1 MRSTSSAPAW
11 IHSSEPPMSDV
22 AHLLHTLRSQGRFC
36 TRSGSAMYGEL
47 FELIARDVETG
58 GVFAT
63 ILAGQET
70 ASSGQAVPLRLLG
83 GLHRMVL
90 DGRAPR
96 LRRWYPSAGGH
107 WDAEAAWPEIVQV
120 ADDRPDVLRAALRQ
134 PPQTNEVGR
143 SAALIGGL
151 LYLNSEFR
159 FPIRLFELG
168 SSAGLNLRA
177 DRYHYRY
184 AGNQWGPAD
193 SPVVIDDAWHG
204 ELPPGGRLEIVER
217 RGYDIAPLDVT
228 GVNGADGELT
238 ILSYVWPDQEA
249 RLNRVRG
256 AIAVARE
263 VPAQLECRTAAE
275 AVTALSLAE
284 GALTVLWHS
293 ITWQYL
299 SADERASVRAG
310 IDDLAARARAQAP
323 FAHLT
328 LEPAREGPEGTLKF
342 LVRATRWPG
351 GEEHVLAECHAHGAP
366 VHWH

>member
-1 MRSTSSAPAW
+1 
-11 IHSSEPPMSDV
+11 
-22 AHLLHTLRSQGRFC
+22 
-36 TRSGSAMYGEL
+36 MYGDL
-47 FELIARDVETG
+47 FQLVAGDVETG

-63 ILAGQET
+63 ILAGHEN
-70 ASSGQAVPLRLLG
+70 ASAGQAVPLRLLG

-90 DGRAPR
+90 DGRAPQ
-96 LRRWYPSAGGH
+96 LRRWYPSVGGS
-107 WDAEAAWPEIVQV
+107 WDAGSAWPEILLV
-120 ADDRPDVLRAALRQ
+120 ADGHPEVLRAALRQ

-151 LYLNSEFR
+151 LYINSEFR
-159 FPIRLFELG
+159 LPVRLFEIG

-204 ELPPGGRLEIVER
+204 QLPPGGRLQIIAR
-217 RGYDIAPLDVT
+217 HGYDIAPIDVT
-228 GVNGADGELT
+228 GPEGELAV
-238 ILSYVWPDQEA
+238 LSYVWPDQQA

-263 VPAQLECRTAAE
+263 VPAKLERRTAGD
-275 AVTALSLAE
+275 AVTGLTLAD

-299 SADERASVRAG
+299 SADERAMVRAG
-310 IDDLAARARAQAP
+310 IDGLAAQADARKP
-323 FAHLT
+323 LAHLT

-342 LVRATRWPG
+342 LVRATTWPG
-351 GEEHVLAECHAHGAP
+351 GEERVLAECHAHGAP
-366 VHWH
+366 VHWQ